1 MAFKNFVEKNI
12 FFAYKQLMK
21 VSVITVC
28 YNAVSTIEATIL
40 SLLNQDYENLE
51 YLVIDGGSTDGT
63 IDVVKRFLPRI
74 AHFISEPDQ
83 GIYDAI
89 NKGIA
94 LASGEVIGLLH
105 ANDCLASA
113 NVISTVVQTLHRT
126 NADAVYGNL
135 NFYSEKGCLTR
146 KWKSASCRRLL
157 LEMGWMPPHPTV
169 YIKKNIFLNYGNF
182 RLDFATAAD
191 YELILRFFY
200 RHKIKTTYVD
210 KIFVKMLTG
219 GISNKNIFNH
229 VSGNINDLKAMKLHR
244 LHAPFIAVFLKPMQK
259 LLQYF

>member
-1 MAFKNFVEKNI
+1 
-12 FFAYKQLMK
+12 MK

-28 YNAVSTIEATIL
+28 YNAVSTIEASIL

-63 IDVVKRFLPRI
+63 INVIKRFLPQI
-74 AHFISEPDQ
+74 AHFVSEPDS
-83 GIYDAI
+83 GMYDAI

-94 LASGEVIGLLH
+94 LASGEIIGLLH
-105 ANDCLASA
+105 ANDCLASTQ
-113 NVISTVVQTLHRT
+113 VISKIVATMQAM

-135 NFYSEKGCLTR
+135 NFYAKNGRLVR
-146 KWKSASCRRLL
+146 KWKSQNCNRLL
-157 LEMGWMPPHPTV
+157 LETGWMPPHPTV
-169 YIKKNIFLNYGNF
+169 YIKKNIFLKYGNY
-182 RLDFATAAD
+182 RLDFSTAAD

-200 RHKIKTTYVD
+200 LYRIKTVYVNQV
-210 KIFVKMLTG
+210 FVKMLTG

-229 VSGNINDLKAMKLHR
+229 VSGNINDFKAMKLHQLR
-244 LHAPFIAVFLKPMQK
+244 APFIAVFLKPLQK

>member
-1 MAFKNFVEKNI
+1 
-12 FFAYKQLMK
+12 MK

-28 YNAVSTIEATIL
+28 YNAVSTIEASIL

-63 IDVVKRFLPRI
+63 IDVIKRYLPQI
-74 AHFISEPDQ
+74 AHFVSEPDQ
-83 GIYDAI
+83 GMYDAI

-94 LASGEVIGLLH
+94 LAGGEVIGLLH
-105 ANDCLASA
+105 ANDCLADQHI
-113 NVISTVVQTLHRT
+113 ISTVVQAFNRAK
-126 NADAVYGNL
+126 ADAVYGNL
-135 NFYSEKGCLTR
+135 NFYSETGRLVR
-146 KWKSASCRRLL
+146 KWKSAACNRLL

-169 YIKKNIFLNYGNF
+169 YIKKNVFLKYGNF
-182 RLDFATAAD
+182 RLDFSTAAD

-200 RHKIKTTYVD
+200 RHKIKTVHVNQV
-210 KIFVKMLTG
+210 FVKMLTG

-229 VSGNINDLKAMKLHR
+229 VSGNVNDFKAMKLHD
-244 LHAPFIAVFLKPMQK
+244 LHAPFIAVFLKPLQK